1 MRWSTKQ
8 WTIWPLLDGAII
20 GTTLGTWITEDDS
33 GKSITCCNPPTNAY
47 RDDFLQPLAISRLA
61 RLRFAN
67 LPGNIIPRP
76 ITEGARDS
84 SPVAIGLIISHPDG
98 FIRPLAH
105 QLTPTACSLHPP
117 NHVDEIPNPIPLHY
131 SVSSSLRS
139 PLALLTSLVY
149 NAPPHVSE
157 SLYGFCLRIT
167 SPISSVYFI
176 IVVRIVSSLS
186 SSSFIPLLRDSVDV
200 SCGHPFVQSYKIL
213 YAFVF

>member
-8 WTIWPLLDGAII
+8 WTFGPYSVVQLSAPHLEHRLRRTIQANLLLVAIRQPTRIATISYSLSPSLAWPG
-20 GTTLGTWITEDDS
+20 
-33 GKSITCCNPPTNAY
+33 
-47 RDDFLQPLAISRLA
+47 F
-61 RLRFAN
+61 RFAN

-98 FIRPLAH
+98 FIWPLAH

-186 SSSFIPLLRDSVDV
+186 SSSFIPLTGFSRCIMRS
-200 SCGHPFVQSYKIL
+200 PFCTIL
-213 YAFVF
+213 